1 MVFDTKIKIVLREDL
16 EVWQK
21 LNVTAFLMSGIAG
34 TQNIIGE
41 YYIDKDN
48 VQYLPMSQQPVMI
61 HSSTQES
68 MVELLQKS
76 LSKDVVITVY
86 TEELFSTYNDA
97 DNRAVI
103 AKYKTEDLNLVG
115 IGIRGKK
122 NHVDKLFKGFALHS

>member
-48 VQYLPMSQQPVMI
+48 VQ
-61 HSSTQES
+61 
-68 MVELLQKS
+68 
-76 LSKDVVITVY
+76 
-86 TEELFSTYNDA
+86 
-97 DNRAVI
+97 
-103 AKYKTEDLNLVG
+103 
-115 IGIRGKK
+115 
-122 NHVDKLFKGFALHS
+122 